1 MGRVLDNRKIVES
14 IKTQVDKDPLINVKG
29 SDLSIALQM
38 DISVSLAQIADDLH
52 MIRKEGV
59 KTK

>member
-1 MGRVLDNRKIVES
+1 MGRVLDNRKVIES

-29 SDLSIALQM
+29 GDLSIALQM
-38 DISVSLAQIADDLH
+38 DISASLAQIADDLH

>member
-1 MGRVLDNRKIVES
+1 MGRVLDNRKVIEA
-14 IKTQVDKDPLINVKG
+14 IKTQADKDPLVHLKG
-29 SDLSIALQM
+29 NDLSLALQM
-38 DISVSLAQIADDLH
+38 DISASLAQIADDLH

>member
-1 MGRVLDNRKIVES
+1 MGRVLDNRKVIEA
-14 IKTQVDKDPLINVKG
+14 IKTQVDKDPLIHIKG
-29 SDLSIALQM
+29 GDLSIALQM
-38 DISVSLAQIADDLH
+38 DISASLAQIADDLH